1 MKINSIIRIILF
13 FNIILVLSIYFIYR
27 PNSWP
32 IGLEASGCLVSL
44 ILLSMT
50 LLFLWIMKKK
60 LIDDKQKKNL
70 GLGLCFGLL
79 WTIEISI
86 NNFIQPGLPLRD
98 IIDNIFLGII
108 TLLILIT
115 STRDTYQSGKFLF
128 GVKSGLW
135 SGFASGVIACFTAL
149 ILVVFGMRYILLDPL
164 NIKEWSDLKETT
176 YAPGMSV
183 YFAYQTLTGAIMHL
197 FILGIL
203 LGLILGSVGGVMG
216 LALRVIKK

>member
-1 MKINSIIRIILF
+1 MIRIILF

-32 IGLEASGCLVSL
+32 IGLEALGCLVSL

-70 GLGLCFGLL
+70 ELGLYFGLL
-79 WTIEISI
+79 WTIEICI
-86 NNFIQPGLPLRD
+86 NNFIQPGIPLRD

-108 TLLILIT
+108 AILILVI
-115 STRDTYQSGKFLF
+115 STRDVYQSGRFLS

-149 ILVVFGMRYILLDPL
+149 ILIVFGMKYILLDPL
-164 NIKEWSDLKETT
+164 NIKEWTDLKATT

-183 YFAYQTLTGAIMHL
+183 YFAYQTFAGAIMHL
-197 FILGIL
+197 YILGIL
-203 LGLILGSVGGVMG
+203 LGLILGSVGGAMG
-216 LALRVIKK
+216 LALRGVNK